1 MVALKAVS
9 RTQGANA
16 QIKTG
21 ELSPQG
27 YTLQFE
33 EWPVLVKAFRAM
45 VREQAFDVAEMALTT
60 YICARQHGVP
70 IIGVPIFLLRG
81 FHHDKISVLADGP
94 IKVPTDLNGS
104 AIGVNRGYT
113 VTTGVW
119 ARTLLDRLG
128 VDLESVSWQ
137 RSGDEHV
144 EAYQPPANVTNIPAG
159 ESLESMLLDGR
170 LAAVAGMAPDEF
182 ESGKMRSLIEQPDDR
197 AIEAVEADGFYPINH
212 LIVLKESVVE
222 QYPDLPNAL
231 FDCFVEQKQRYLRD
245 LPTRDPASFDE
256 TDQRNATLLARGI
269 DPLPYGVEPNLQVL
283 NALIQSGLRQHI
295 LKPTSGWHDYF
306 VASTLDRMG

>member
-21 ELSPQG
+21 ELSPTG
-27 YTLQFE
+27 FELQFE

-70 IIGVPIFLLRG
+70 IIGIPVFLLRG

-94 IKVPTDLNGS
+94 IQSPGDLNGT

-128 VDLESVSWQ
+128 VNLESVSWQ

-144 EAYQPPANVTNIPAG
+144 EAYQPPANVSNIPDG
-159 ESLESMLLDGR
+159 ETLEAMLLDGR
-170 LAAVAGMAPDEF
+170 LSAVAGMAPDEF
-182 ESGKMRSLIEQPDDR
+182 ASGQMRSFISNPEAA
-197 AIEAVEADGFYPINH
+197 AIEAVETEGFYPINH
-212 LIVLKESVVE
+212 LIVLKESVVAA
-222 QYPDLPNAL
+222 YPELPNAL
-231 FDCFVEQKQRYLRD
+231 FDCFVAQKRHYLDALATQSGDD
-245 LPTRDPASFDE
+245 LDE
-256 TDQRNATLLARGI
+256 TDQRNLTLLQRGI

-306 VASTLDRMG
+306 VASTLNQIG

>member
-16 QIKTG
+16 QIKSG
-21 ELSPQG
+21 ELGPQG
-27 YTLQFE
+27 FELQFE

-70 IIGVPIFLLRG
+70 IIGIPVFLLRG

-94 IKVPTDLNGS
+94 IQRPEDLNGT

-128 VDLESVSWQ
+128 VNLESVSWQ

-144 EAYQPPANVTNIPAG
+144 EAYRPPANVTNIPDS
-159 ESLESMLLDGR
+159 ETLEAMLLDGR
-170 LAAVAGMAPDEF
+170 LSAVAGMAPDEF
-182 ESGKMRSLIEQPDDR
+182 ESGRMRSLIENPEHQ
-197 AIEAVEADGFYPINH
+197 AIAAVETEGFYPINH
-212 LIVLKESVVE
+212 LIVLKESVVA

-231 FDCFVEQKQRYLRD
+231 FDCFVEQKQRYLSD
-245 LPTRDPASFDE
+245 LSTRDSADFDE
-256 TDQRNATLLARGI
+256 TDQRNLTLLARGI

-295 LKPTSGWHDYF
+295 LEPTSGWHDYF
-306 VASTLDRMG
+306 VASTLNQVG

>member
-16 QIKTG
+16 QIKSG

-70 IIGVPIFLLRG
+70 IIGLPIFLLRG

-94 IKVPTDLNGS
+94 IQTPADLNGT

-144 EAYQPPANVTNIPAG
+144 EAYQAPSNVTNIPDG
-159 ESLESMLLDGR
+159 ETLEAMLLDGR
-170 LAAVAGMAPDEF
+170 LTAVAGMAPEEF
-182 ESGKMRSLIEQPDDR
+182 KSGRMRSLIQQPDAR
-197 AIEAVEADGFYPINH
+197 AIEAVEREGFYPINH

-222 QYPDLPNAL
+222 HYPELPNAL
-231 FDCFVEQKQRYLRD
+231 FECFVAQKQRYLGE
-245 LPTRDPASFDE
+245 LPTRDPATFDE

-306 VASTLDRMG
+306 VASTLDRVG